1 MENLEQAQELTQDQ
15 VTEAPVEPAKPEP
28 SAAQRFAFLAKKESA
43 LQKQRAEIKAAREAM
58 EAQKAEI
65 EKIRQEIEASKSKK
79 DSYRTNPLS
88 LLEEHGMTY
97 KELTDYILNNNTVS
111 TEAQIRAIQE
121 RLDEQEKR
129 REQEKLEAQKRAE
142 EEAKS
147 REAQVIQEFREEI
160 GSFLK
165 AKAETYE
172 LTALYDGAD
181 LVYDTVEE
189 YFDKTGK
196 VLSIPEACELV
207 EKYFE
212 SQVEKAAKTKK
223 LSSKLQAAGSQ
234 QQPKEEKLTQS
245 APTRTLSNAK
255 YTSSMPSIVSP
266 KVDNDR
272 MARAMA
278 ALDL

>member
-1 MENLEQAQELTQDQ
+1 MENFETQVEQTAQTPE
-15 VTEAPVEPAKPEP
+15 EPAVVDAPKE

-58 EAQKAEI
+58 TAQQAEI
-65 EKIRQEIEASKSKK
+65 EKIRQEIEAAKSKK
-79 DSYRTNPLS
+79 SSYRTNPLS
-88 LLEEHGMTY
+88 LLEENGLTY

-111 TEAQIRAIQE
+111 TESQIKAIQD
-121 RLDEQEKR
+121 RLDETEKR

-142 EEAKS
+142 DQARE
-147 REAQVIQEFREEI
+147 REAQVIQEFRSEI
-160 GSFLK
+160 SSFIK
-165 AKAETYE
+165 AKAETFE
-172 LTALYDGAD
+172 LTALYDGSD

-189 YFDKTGK
+189 YFNKTGK
-196 VLSIPEACELV
+196 VLSIPEAVELV

-223 LSSKLQAAGSQ
+223 LSSKLAAPSKPQ
-234 QQPKEEKLTQS
+234 DDTRQP
-245 APTRTLSNAK
+245 APTRTLSNTK
-255 YTSSMPSIVSP
+255 YTSSTPSLVSP
-266 KVDNDR
+266 KVESDR

>member
-1 MENLEQAQELTQDQ
+1 MENLEQAQET
-15 VTEAPVEPAKPEP
+15 TEPVVSETTEPAKPEP

-43 LQKQRAEIKAAREAM
+43 LQRQRAEIKAAREAM

-65 EKIRQEIEASKSKK
+65 EKIRQEIEANKSKR
-79 DSYRTNPLS
+79 DSYRTNPLG
-88 LLEEHGMTY
+88 LLEEHGLTY

-111 TEAQIRAIQE
+111 TESQIRAIQE

-129 REQEKLEAQKRAE
+129 REQEKLEAQKKAE

-147 REAQVIQEFREEI
+147 REAQVIQEFRQEI
-160 GSFLK
+160 GSFIK

-196 VLSIPEACELV
+196 VLSIPEACDLV

-212 SQVEKAAKTKK
+212 SQVEKATKTKK
-223 LSSKLQAAGSQ
+223 LSSKLQAPGSL
-234 QQPKEEKLTQS
+234 QPKEEKFTQS

-255 YTSSMPSIVSP
+255 YTSSTPSMVSP
-266 KVDNDR
+266 KVESDR

>member
-1 MENLEQAQELTQDQ
+1 MENLEQAQESLEQP
-15 VTEAPVEPAKPEP
+15 AVESQELSKVEP

-43 LQKQRAEIKAAREAM
+43 LQKQRAEIKSAREAM
-58 EAQKAEI
+58 EAQRAEI
-65 EKIRQEIEASKSKK
+65 EQIKQQIESSKSKK

-111 TEAQIRAIQE
+111 TESQIRAIQE

-129 REQEKLEAQKRAE
+129 REQEKLEAQKRSE

-147 REAQVIQEFREEI
+147 REAQVIQEFRDEI

-165 AKAETYE
+165 AKSDTYE
-172 LTALYDGAD
+172 LTALYEGSD

-223 LSSKLQAAGSQ
+223 LSSKLQAPGV
-234 QQPKEEKLTQS
+234 PKAEEKFTQS
-245 APTRTLSNAK
+245 APTRTLSNQK
-255 YTSSMPSIVSP
+255 YTSATPSMVSP
-266 KVDNDR
+266 KIENDR

>member
-1 MENLEQAQELTQDQ
+1 MENLEQAPE
-15 VTEAPVEPAKPEP
+15 VTTEQPEGAVEEPAKPEA

-58 EAQKAEI
+58 EAQRVEI
-65 EKIRQEIEASKSKK
+65 ERIKQEIEASKAKK
-79 DSYRTNPLS
+79 GSYRTNPLS
-88 LLEEHGMTY
+88 LLEENGLTY

-111 TEAQIRAIQE
+111 TEAQIKAIQD

-129 REQEKLEAQKRAE
+129 REQERLEAEKRAE
-142 EEAKS
+142 EEARS
-147 REAQVIQEFREEI
+147 REAQVIQEFRQEI
-160 GSFLK
+160 GSFIK
-165 AKAETYE
+165 DKSETYE

-196 VLSIPEACELV
+196 VLSIPEACDLV
-207 EKYFE
+207 EKYLE
-212 SQVEKAAKTKK
+212 SQVEKATKTKK
-223 LSSKLQAAGSQ
+223 LSSKLQAPGN
-234 QQPKEEKLTQS
+234 PKLEDKPQA
-245 APTRTLSNAK
+245 APTRTISNQR
-255 YTSSMPSIVSP
+255 YTSTTPSMVSP
-266 KVDNDR
+266 KIENDR